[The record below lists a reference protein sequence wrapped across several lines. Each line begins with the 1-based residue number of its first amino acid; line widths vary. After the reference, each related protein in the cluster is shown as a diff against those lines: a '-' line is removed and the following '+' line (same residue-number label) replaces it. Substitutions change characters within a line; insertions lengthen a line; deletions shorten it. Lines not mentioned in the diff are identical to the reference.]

1 MLDNKKMRPPEEKSG
16 QALSMTEVFLIQA
29 VFYIVVWMWNDHA
42 ATILTLSFAAIA
54 LFILVISLIAEV
66 LDRSKVPRWYFWVMV
81 ISVLTPLIIGAFFL
95 TLKNGTLDW
104 MKF

>member
-1 MLDNKKMRPPEEKSG
+1 MRDTTKFRP
-16 QALSMTEVFLIQA
+16 LSMTEVFLIQA
-29 VFYIVVWMWNDHA
+29 VFYTLLWLWNDHA

-66 LDRSKVPRWYFWVMV
+66 LDRSKVPRWYFWVMG
-81 ISVLTPLIIGAFFL
+81 ISIVTPLIIGGFFL

-104 MKF
+104 MTF

>member
-1 MLDNKKMRPPEEKSG
+1 MLDNKRFRP
-16 QALSMTEVFLIQA
+16 LSMTEVFLIEA
-29 VFYIVVWMWNDHA
+29 VFYIVLWLWNDHA

-54 LFILVISLIAEV
+54 LFILAISLIAEV
-66 LDRSKVPRWYFWVMV
+66 LDRSKVPRWYFWVMA
-81 ISVLTPLIIGAFFL
+81 ISVVTPLIIGAFFL

>member
-1 MLDNKKMRPPEEKSG
+1 MFDSKKIRP
-16 QALSMTEVFLIQA
+16 LSMTEVFLIQA
-29 VFYIVVWMWNDHA
+29 MFYIILWLWNDHA

-54 LFILVISLIAEV
+54 LFILVISLIAEII
-66 LDRSKVPRWYFWVMV
+66 DRSKVPSWYFWVMA
-81 ISVLTPLIIGAFFL
+81 ISILTPLIIGAFFL

>member
-1 MLDNKKMRPPEEKSG
+1 MFDRSKFRP
-16 QALSMTEVFLIQA
+16 LSMTEVFLIQA
-29 VFYIVVWMWNDHA
+29 VFYIVAWLLNDHA

-66 LDRSKVPRWYFWVMV
+66 FDRSKVPRWYFWVMV

-104 MKF
+104 MTF

>member
-1 MLDNKKMRPPEEKSG
+1 MESKKIRP
-16 QALSMTEVFLIQA
+16 LSMTEVFLIQA
-29 VFYIVVWMWNDHA
+29 VFYIILWLWNDHA
-42 ATILTLSFAAIA
+42 ATIMTLSFAAIA

-66 LDRSKVPRWYFWVMV
+66 IDRSKVPGWYFWVMG
-81 ISVLTPLIIGAFFL
+81 ISIVTPLIIGAFFL

>member
-1 MLDNKKMRPPEEKSG
+1 MLDNKKFRPPEEESG

-29 VFYIVVWMWNDHA
+29 VFYIIVWMWNDHA

-54 LFILVISLIAEV
+54 LFILAISLIAEV
-66 LDRSKVPRWYFWVMV
+66 LDRSKVPRWYFWVMG

>member
-1 MLDNKKMRPPEEKSG
+1 MLDKQKIRP
-16 QALSMTEVFLIQA
+16 LSMTEVFLIQA
-29 VFYIVVWMWNDHA
+29 MFYIILWLWNDHA

-54 LFILVISLIAEV
+54 LFILVISLIAEII
-66 LDRSKVPRWYFWVMV
+66 DRSKVPSWYFWVMA
-81 ISVLTPLIIGAFFL
+81 ISILTPLIIGAFFL

>member
-1 MLDNKKMRPPEEKSG
+1 MLDRIKFRP
-16 QALSMTEVFLIQA
+16 LSMTEVFLIQA
-29 VFYIVVWMWNDHA
+29 VFYIVLWLWNDHA

-54 LFILVISLIAEV
+54 LFILIISLIAEV
-66 LDRSKVPRWYFWVMV
+66 IDRSKVPRWYFWVMG
-81 ISVLTPLIIGAFFL
+81 ISIVTPIIIGAFFL

>member
-1 MLDNKKMRPPEEKSG
+1 MMESKKIRP
-16 QALSMTEVFLIQA
+16 LSMTEVFLIQA
-29 VFYIVVWMWNDHA
+29 VFYIILWLWNDHA

-66 LDRSKVPRWYFWVMV
+66 IDRSKVPRWYFWVMG
-81 ISVLTPLIIGAFFL
+81 ISIVTPLIIGAFFL

>member
-66 LDRSKVPRWYFWVMV
+66 LDRSKVPRWYFWVMA

>member
-1 MLDNKKMRPPEEKSG
+1 MRDNQKMRP
-16 QALSMTEVFLIQA
+16 LSMMEVFLIQA
-29 VFYIVVWMWNDHA
+29 VFYIILWMWNDHA

-54 LFILVISLIAEV
+54 LFILAISLVAEV
-66 LDRSKVPRWYFWVMV
+66 LDRSKVPRWYFWVMG

-104 MKF
+104 MTF

>member
-1 MLDNKKMRPPEEKSG
+1 MLDNKKMRS
-16 QALSMTEVFLIQA
+16 LSMTEVFLIQA

-66 LDRSKVPRWYFWVMV
+66 LDRSKVPRWYFWVMA